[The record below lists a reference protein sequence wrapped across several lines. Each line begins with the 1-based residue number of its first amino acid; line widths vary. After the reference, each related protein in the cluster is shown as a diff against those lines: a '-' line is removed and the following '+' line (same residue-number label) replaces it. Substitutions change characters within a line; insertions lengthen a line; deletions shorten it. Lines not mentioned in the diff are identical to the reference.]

1 MWNRLL
7 LLYCV
12 GITLVLVP
20 ACSVGGPSESP
31 AVRRHLNLA
40 GRNDSRPYS
49 HAVVAGNTIYIA
61 GTIGD
66 DPKTGRPPSDARAE
80 AKLALDGMRRKVE
93 LAGATMDDLVM
104 VQVFCSDVSL
114 YEEFNAVYETYFKER
129 FPVRA
134 FVGSGP
140 LLRGA
145 RFEVNGIAVID

>member
-7 LLYCV
+7 LLYCI
-12 GITLVLVP
+12 GITVVLVLVYS
-20 ACSVGGPSESP
+20 AGGLSG
-31 AVRRHLNLA
+31 ALATRRHLNLA
-40 GRNDSRPYS
+40 GRGDSRPYS
-49 HAVVAGNTIYIA
+49 HAVVAGKTIYIA

-66 DPKTGRPPSDARAE
+66 DPRTGRPPSDTRAE

-114 YEEFNAVYETYFKER
+114 YEEFNAVYATYFKER

-134 FVGSGP
+134 FIGSGP